1 MVLASAPVP
10 TTRLFNLPVR
20 KVMFCGRVYKMK
32 SLLQTFERMPSLSGG
47 FICLLLVLTGA
58 VPGALAITGAASTKT
73 DWSTVFEQPDASP
86 LVKGKLLTS
95 IPVLGKQWRVSFEV
109 FPENFDHTG
118 LASVLHL
125 RTGEHGNKFGRRIPA
140 VLIQRNKRVLVS
152 TALGKKLIFNK
163 RFRSK
168 NGPAL
173 RRWTKIEVG
182 QSLQGEDYIYSID
195 LGGRQVFTANNS
207 RPRDFYDV
215 KVYAASPS
223 SPPLSGSIRNLKIE
237 VGGEKP
243 FSLEKGI
250 SLNSTVAVMILM
262 VHHDFLCWPLVV
274 GNMFNHGSH
283 VIRINSLPLGQ
294 HSCNL
299 LFTNMIFGKE

>member
-10 TTRLFNLPVR
+10 PTRLFNLPVR
-20 KVMFCGRVYKMK
+20 KVVFCGRVYKMK

-47 FICLLLVLTGA
+47 FICILLVLTGA

-125 RTGEHGNKFGRRIPA
+125 RTGEKGTRFGRRIPA

-152 TALGKKLIFNK
+152 TALGKKLIFTK

-168 NGPAL
+168 YGPAL
-173 RRWTKIEVG
+173 RNWTKIEVG

-207 RPRDFYDV
+207 RPREFYDV
-215 KVYAASPS
+215 KVYAASPHF
-223 SPPLSGSIRNLKIE
+223 PPLSGSIRNLKIE

-250 SLNSTVAVMILM
+250 SLNITVAVMILM

>member
-10 TTRLFNLPVR
+10 PTRLFNLPVR
-20 KVMFCGRVYKMK
+20 KVVFCGRVYKMK

-125 RTGEHGNKFGRRIPA
+125 RTGEKGTRFGRRIPA

-152 TALGKKLIFNK
+152 TALGKKLIFTK

-168 NGPAL
+168 YGPAL
-173 RRWTKIEVG
+173 RNWTKIEVG

-250 SLNSTVAVMILM
+250 SLNITVAVMILM
-262 VHHDFLCWPLVV
+262 VHHNFLCWPLVV

>member
-1 MVLASAPVP
+1 
-10 TTRLFNLPVR
+10 
-20 KVMFCGRVYKMK
+20 
-32 SLLQTFERMPSLSGG
+32 MPFLSGG
-47 FICLLLVLTGA
+47 FICILLVLTGA
-58 VPGALAITGAASTKT
+58 VPGALAITGASTKT
-73 DWSTVFEQPDASP
+73 EWSTVFEQPDASP

-152 TALGKKLIFNK
+152 TALGKKLIFTK

-173 RRWTKIEVG
+173 RNWTKIEVG

-243 FSLEKGI
+243 SSLEKGI
-250 SLNSTVAVMILM
+250 SRNISAT
-262 VHHDFLCWPLVV
+262 
-274 GNMFNHGSH
+274 
-283 VIRINSLPLGQ
+283 
-294 HSCNL
+294 
-299 LFTNMIFGKE
+299 TEKIFPYFFPKRKYL

>member
-1 MVLASAPVP
+1 
-10 TTRLFNLPVR
+10 
-20 KVMFCGRVYKMK
+20 MK
-32 SLLQTFERMPSLSGG
+32 SLLQTFERMPFLSATDSGG
-47 FICLLLVLTGA
+47 FICILLVLTGA
-58 VPGALAITGAASTKT
+58 VPGALAITGTGPGASTKT

-125 RTGEHGNKFGRRIPA
+125 RTGEKGTRFGRRIPA

-152 TALGKKLIFNK
+152 TALGKKLIFTK

-168 NGPAL
+168 YGPAL
-173 RRWTKIEVG
+173 RNWTKIEVG

-207 RPRDFYDV
+207 RPREFYDV
-215 KVYAASPS
+215 KVYAASPHF
-223 SPPLSGSIRNLKIE
+223 PPLSGSIRNLKIE

-250 SLNSTVAVMILM
+250 SLNITVAVMILM

-283 VIRINSLPLGQ
+283 VIRIKGIVHQFFFPLFKSHILDSNGVWY
-294 HSCNL
+294 S
-299 LFTNMIFGKE
+299 

>member
-10 TTRLFNLPVR
+10 PTRLFNLPVR
-20 KVMFCGRVYKMK
+20 KVVFCGRVFKMK

-58 VPGALAITGAASTKT
+58 VPGALAITGPASTKT

-95 IPVLGKQWRVSFEV
+95 ISVLGKQWRVSFEV

-118 LASVLHL
+118 LASILHL

-152 TALGKKLIFNK
+152 TALGKKLIFTK

-173 RRWTKIEVG
+173 RNWTKIEVR

-207 RPRDFYDV
+207 RPREFYDV

-250 SLNSTVAVMILM
+250 SLNITVAVMILM

>member
-20 KVMFCGRVYKMK
+20 KVVFCGRVYKMK
-32 SLLQTFERMPSLSGG
+32 SLLQTFERMPFLSATDSGG
-47 FICLLLVLTGA
+47 FICILLVLTGA

-152 TALGKKLIFNK
+152 TALGKKLIFTK

-173 RRWTKIEVG
+173 RNWTKIEVG

-243 FSLEKGI
+243 SSLEKGI
-250 SLNSTVAVMILM
+250 SRNISAT
-262 VHHDFLCWPLVV
+262 
-274 GNMFNHGSH
+274 
-283 VIRINSLPLGQ
+283 
-294 HSCNL
+294 
-299 LFTNMIFGKE
+299 TEKIFPYFFPKRKYL

>member
-10 TTRLFNLPVR
+10 PTRLFNLPVR

-73 DWSTVFEQPDASP
+73 EWSTVFEQPDASP

-118 LASVLHL
+118 LASILHL
-125 RTGEHGNKFGRRIPA
+125 RTGEHRNKFGRRIPA

-152 TALGKKLIFNK
+152 TALGKKLIFTK

-173 RRWTKIEVG
+173 RNWTKIEVG

-207 RPRDFYDV
+207 RPREFYDV

-299 LFTNMIFGKE
+299 VFTNMIFGKE

>member
-20 KVMFCGRVYKMK
+20 KVVFCGRVYKMK

-47 FICLLLVLTGA
+47 FICLLLVLSGA

-118 LASVLHL
+118 LASILHL
-125 RTGEHGNKFGRRIPA
+125 RTGEKGTKFGRRIPA

-152 TALGKKLIFNK
+152 TALGKKLIFTK

-168 NGPAL
+168 YGPAL
-173 RRWTKIEVG
+173 RNWTKIEVG

-250 SLNSTVAVMILM
+250 SLNITVAVMILM

>member
-20 KVMFCGRVYKMK
+20 KVVFCGRVYKMK

-95 IPVLGKQWRVSFEV
+95 IPVLGKQWRGSFEV

-118 LASVLHL
+118 LASILHL
-125 RTGEHGNKFGRRIPA
+125 RTGEKGTKFGRRIPA

-250 SLNSTVAVMILM
+250 SLNITVAVMILM